1 MSEELNLPV
10 YQIGKYR
17 ARFPL
22 SDIGEAD
29 AWVTLFR
36 DLSNRKWRNC
46 ILETTGLNSRESFLG
61 IALPP
66 QRIVTI
72 KLEAPRNVL
81 YKRIKGKKK
90 IEHRGGEWLFS
101 RDYQSKFEFVKK
113 LFREFKRIPAEIKIN
128 TGKLGPHEVYKTALE
143 KLGVFVLIR
152 DKVEIANTDSLA
164 K

>member
-1 MSEELNLPV
+1 MIVKSQGQAPFSAL
-10 YQIGKYR
+10 
-17 ARFPL
+17 
-22 SDIGEAD
+22 
-29 AWVTLFR
+29 
-36 DLSNRKWRNC
+36 

-61 IALPP
+61 IVLPP

-81 YKRIKGKKK
+81 YERIKIKKK
-90 IEHRGGEWLFS
+90 IEQGGEWLFS
-101 RDYQSKFEFVKK
+101 RDYQSKFEFVRK

-128 TGKLGPHEVYKTALE
+128 TGKLGPNEVYKTALE